1 MSTPLHLEVVTPD
14 KQLLSEDVDYVSAPG
29 FEGEFG
35 VLPGHIPY
43 VSALRVGVLS
53 YVKNGIRERIFVSGG
68 FAEVM
73 DNRVTVLAESA
84 ERSEDIDL
92 ARAERAR
99 ERAEQRLEQ
108 ERKGEKV
115 DVTRAHAALQRAV
128 MRINML
134 R

>member
-53 YVKNGIRERIFVSGG
+53 YVKSGIRERIFVSGG

-73 DNRVTVLAESA
+73 DNKVTVLAESA
-84 ERSEDIDL
+84 ERAEDINL
-92 ARAERAR
+92 ERAERAR

-108 ERKGEKV
+108 ERKGERV
-115 DVTRAHAALQRAV
+115 DVTRAQAALQRAV
-128 MRINML
+128 VRINML